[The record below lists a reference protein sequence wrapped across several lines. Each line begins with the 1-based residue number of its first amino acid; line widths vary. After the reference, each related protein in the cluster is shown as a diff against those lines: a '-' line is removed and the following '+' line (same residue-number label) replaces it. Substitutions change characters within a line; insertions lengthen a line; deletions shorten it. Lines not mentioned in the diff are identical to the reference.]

1 MSLTLLAA
9 KAVQHGILPFCRCA
23 QPILRLNTCLEPRHS
38 WLCAGYAGV
47 LFGIANSVANPP
59 INGAFLH
66 LAVVAFAVTLRGLQA
81 PAVYRQGALPLPEW
95 GFAVD
100 SEHSVDQSLS

>member
-23 QPILRLNTCLEPRHS
+23 QPILRLNTCLESRHS

-47 LFGIANSVANPP
+47 LCGILNIVANPP

-66 LAVVAFAVTLRGLQA
+66 LAAAFFAVTLRRLQA
-81 PAVYRQGALPLPEW
+81 LAVYCQGALPLPEW

-100 SEHSVDQSLS
+100 AEHSVDQSLS

>member
-1 MSLTLLAA
+1 MPLTLLAA
-9 KAVQHGILPFCRCA
+9 KVVQHGILPFCRCA
-23 QPILRLNTCLEPRHS
+23 QSILRLNSCLEPRRY

-47 LFGIANSVANPP
+47 SFGIPNGVANPP

-66 LAVVAFAVTLRGLQA
+66 LAARVLAVTLRGLQA
-81 PAVYRQGALPLPEW
+81 LAVYRLGALPLPEW

>member
-1 MSLTLLAA
+1 MTIIRRAS
-9 KAVQHGILPFCRCA
+9 PRCF
-23 QPILRLNTCLEPRHS
+23 
-38 WLCAGYAGV
+38 WLCAGNTGV
-47 LFGIANSVANPP
+47 LFGILNSVANPP

-66 LAVVAFAVTLRGLQA
+66 LAVVAFAVTLRRLQA

-100 SEHSVDQSLS
+100 T